1 MDPKVELDAKYAP
14 SDDIVAREIEGELI
28 IVPISS
34 GVGDM
39 EAELF
44 TLNETGKA
52 VWKRLDGTNDLRS
65 VIGSLAGE
73 FEAPR
78 GEIEEGVLGLVGELL
93 KRRML
98 VDRRKP

>member
-1 MDPKVELDAKYAP
+1 MDPKAELDAKYAP
-14 SDDIVAREIEGELI
+14 SDDIVAREIEGELV

-34 GVGDM
+34 GVGDL

-52 VWKRLDGTNDLRS
+52 VWKRLDGISDLRS

-73 FEAPR
+73 FEASA
-78 GEIEEGVLGLVGELL
+78 GEIEGDVMGLIDELL
-93 KRRML
+93 KRRIV
-98 VDRRKP
+98 VDRGKP